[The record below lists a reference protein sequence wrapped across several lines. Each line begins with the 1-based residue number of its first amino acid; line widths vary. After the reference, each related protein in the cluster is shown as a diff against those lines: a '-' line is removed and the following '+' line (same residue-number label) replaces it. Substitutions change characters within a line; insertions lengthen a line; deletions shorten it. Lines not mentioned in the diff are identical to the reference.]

1 MLVSIFQEMGLHDCR
16 GWLGESDIAG
26 QAGRLETL
34 EKKLILPPAA
44 LTASSSGNLNLSLQ
58 IFQLAG

>member
-1 MLVSIFQEMGLHDCR
+1 MGLHDCR

-34 EKKLILPPAA
+34 KKLILPPAA
-44 LTASSSGNLNLSLQ
+44 LMALSSGNLNLSLQ
-58 IFQLAG
+58 IFQLVG